1 MSKKKFLKTLGCILL
16 VIIVII
22 LIHTVR
28 NYIIITKLQ
37 TNISNYANSTNFYK
51 ATITTIEDGTK
62 VTVKYYKKD
71 NKQAVFINRDL
82 NENKTQVA
90 MYDNGDRVDIF
101 IDSKESKV
109 AKLNSGKIMSDGI
122 YNQLEN
128 ENKWQTFLGSILANV
143 RKTNYNNKECYII
156 KNFLST
162 TSLEYEGAKIYV
174 EKDTGLLIRTDE
186 GDAVAEYEYDFDNV
200 DDSIFAEPDISQYTL
215 E

>member
-82 NENKTQVA
+82 NENKKQVA

-109 AKLNSGKIMSDGI
+109 AKLNSGKIMSEGI

>member
-51 ATITTIEDGTK
+51 ATITTIEEGTK

-82 NENKTQVA
+82 NENKNQVA

-101 IDSKESKV
+101 IDSQESKV
-109 AKLNSGKIMSDGI
+109 AKLNSGKIMSEGI

-128 ENKWQTFLGSILANV
+128 ETKWQTFLGSILANV

>member
-82 NENKTQVA
+82 NENKKQVA

>member
-82 NENKTQVA
+82 NENKKQVA

-101 IDSKESKV
+101 IDSQESKV
-109 AKLNSGKIMSDGI
+109 AKLNSGKIMSEGI